1 MKILHI
7 TPAFQHPLVRGSDR
21 HYHFLRELSRRH
33 EVTLLTLVRSEIP
46 LEALEEVRDLT
57 ADLYAVDISASGS
70 EQILPTA
77 AGRRLEHE
85 WRFRKGLS
93 RMKDTFEALT
103 REQSFD
109 VILFH
114 GKSVFPVIKE
124 FEARPIVVDF
134 CDATS
139 FRIRNRI
146 RYASKAKA
154 VPLLLRYAQVRRTER
169 KLAQKSSQVAFISR
183 RDREKVL
190 GRDDRSPVVPNGIDL
205 DYWRRQSDNPRQN
218 CLIFTGVMDYGPN
231 EDAALYL
238 IDEVLPLLKKSRPDV
253 EIIIA
258 GRSPTPALLQRG
270 ERHPEVMVTGFVK
283 DMRTYLEQAAIFI
296 APMRYG
302 SGQQNKILEAMAM
315 ELPVIT
321 TPLSQEGIWAEAEQ
335 EPPLVVAESP
345 PAFAESV
352 LNMLERP
359 EGCARLA
366 KEGRQ
371 YMEKHFS
378 WEESASKLEQMCYSA
393 MEGKH

>member
-1 MKILHI
+1 MKILQI

-21 HYHFLRELSRRH
+21 HYHLLRELSRRH
-33 EVTLLTLVRSEIP
+33 EITLLTLARSEIP
-46 LEALEEVRDLT
+46 DEALEEVRDLT
-57 ADLYAVDISASGS
+57 DGLFAIDVGANSTDQV
-70 EQILPTA
+70 LPTA
-77 AGRRLEHE
+77 VGRRLERE

-93 RMKDTFEALT
+93 RMKETFETLIG
-103 REQSFD
+103 EEPFD

-114 GKSVFPVIKE
+114 GKSVFPVIKT

-146 RYASKAKA
+146 RYASKAKT
-154 VPLLLRYAQVRRTER
+154 VPLMLRYAQVRRTEK
-169 KLAQKSSQVAFISR
+169 KLAQKSPQVAFISR
-183 RDREKVL
+183 RDREMVL
-190 GRDDRSPVVPNGIDL
+190 GPDDQSPVVPNGIDL
-205 DYWRRQSDNPRQN
+205 DYWRRRSNKPRQN

-238 IDEVLPLLKKSRPDV
+238 IDEVLPRLKQSRPDV

-258 GRSPTPALLQRG
+258 GRSPTPALLRRD
-270 ERHPEVMVTGFVK
+270 ERHPEVTVTGFVE
-283 DMRTYLEQAAIFI
+283 DMRPYLEQATIFV

-321 TPLSQEGIWAEAEQ
+321 TPLSQEGIWAEAEE
-335 EPPLVVAESP
+335 EPPLVVAESA
-345 PAFAESV
+345 PAFAERV
-352 LNMLERP
+352 LHLLARP
-359 EGCARLA
+359 EEGARLA
-366 KEGRQ
+366 EEGRQ

-378 WEESASKLEQMCYSA
+378 WAESASKLEQMCYLA
-393 MEGKH
+393 VEGKQ